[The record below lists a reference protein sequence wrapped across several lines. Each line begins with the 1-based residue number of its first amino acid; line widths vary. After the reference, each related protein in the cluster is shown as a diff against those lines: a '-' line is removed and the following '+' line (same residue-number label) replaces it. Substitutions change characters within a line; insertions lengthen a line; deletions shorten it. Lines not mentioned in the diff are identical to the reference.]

1 MLATNNAPVTE
12 LCEVKGIH
20 VDVVEDVR
28 KRLPDSDKL
37 NELAYLF
44 KLFGDGTRIGILWAL
59 SESEMCV
66 CDLCALLNMKQSAVS
81 HQLRNLKQSRVVRS
95 RREGK
100 VVYYALDDE
109 HIRQLLDLG
118 MVHVNEQ

>member
-1 MLATNNAPVTE
+1 MLETKNVPGVD
-12 LCEVKGIH
+12 LCEVNGIH
-20 VDVVEDVR
+20 TDIVKRVR
-28 KRLPDSDKL
+28 KRLPEANTL

-81 HQLRNLKQSRVVRS
+81 HQLKNLKQSRVVKT

-100 VVYYALDDE
+100 VVYYTLDDD
-109 HIRQLLDLG
+109 HIRRLLDLG
-118 MVHVNEQ
+118 MEHVSE